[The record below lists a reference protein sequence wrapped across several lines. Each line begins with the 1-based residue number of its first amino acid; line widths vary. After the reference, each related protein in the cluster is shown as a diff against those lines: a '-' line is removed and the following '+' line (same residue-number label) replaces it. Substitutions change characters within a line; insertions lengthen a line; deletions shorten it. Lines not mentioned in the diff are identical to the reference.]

1 LYEGQHLSPKL
12 GIREV
17 TDERKQQ
24 FTSAGFLFVIY
35 LVTWAHQ
42 IKRREPPKIGALRM
56 TQERSE
62 RRVRYHDPTR
72 KARAGER

>member
-1 LYEGQHLSPKL
+1 MQGEGLWLTPAKPA
-12 GIREV
+12 GE
-17 TDERKQQ
+17 
-24 FTSAGFLFVIY
+24 TSAGFLFVIY

-42 IKRREPPKIGALRM
+42 IKRRQPPKIDALRM